1 MAINDT
7 DVKLFV
13 DSWKQGVLDIRNV
26 YDNKGDYQEQASKFL
41 KTHYLFETES
51 VLFKPTLTRE
61 EIFRNSFDRA
71 LSYFIGGDIDEDKG
85 FAIQEWESIDTDQI
99 NILIEDELIIA
110 MGVLSF
116 KSDEVFKV
124 AFTFMLKESNS
135 DLKIKVHH
143 SSLINDNKK

>member
-1 MAINDT
+1 MAINET

-13 DSWKQGVLDIRNV
+13 DSWKQGVLDIKNV

-41 KTHYLFETES
+41 ETHYLFETES

-85 FAIQEWESIDTDQI
+85 FAIQEWKSIDTDQM
-99 NILIEDELIIA
+99 NVLIEGELIIA

-116 KSDEVFKV
+116 KSDEVLKI
-124 AFTFMLKESNS
+124 AFTFMLKESSS

-143 SSLINDNKK
+143 SSLIK

>member
-1 MAINDT
+1 MAINET

-85 FAIQEWESIDTDQI
+85 FAIQDWKSIDTDQI
-99 NILIEDELIIA
+99 NILIEGALIIA

-116 KSDEVFKV
+116 KSDEVLKV
-124 AFTFMLKESNS
+124 AFTFILKESNS
-135 DLKIKVHH
+135 GLKIKAHH
-143 SSLINDNKK
+143 SSLIK

>member
-1 MAINDT
+1 MVINET

-26 YDNKGDYQEQASKFL
+26 YDNKGNYREQASKFL

-85 FAIQEWESIDTDQI
+85 FALQEWKSINTDQI
-99 NILIEDELIIA
+99 NILIEDVLVIA

-116 KSDEVFKV
+116 KSDEVLKV
-124 AFTFMLKESNS
+124 AFTFILKENNS
-135 DLKIKVHH
+135 GLKIKVHH
-143 SSLINDNKK
+143 SSLIK

>member
-1 MAINDT
+1 MAINET

-13 DSWKQGVLDIRNV
+13 DSWKQGVLDIKNV

-41 KTHYLFETES
+41 EKHYLFKTES
-51 VLFKPTLTRE
+51 VLFKPTLTLE

-71 LSYFIGGDIDEDKG
+71 RSYFIGGDIDEDKG
-85 FAIQEWESIDTDQI
+85 FAIQEWKSIDTDQI

-116 KSDEVFKV
+116 KSDEVLKV

-135 DLKIKVHH
+135 NLKIKVHH
-143 SSLINDNKK
+143 SSLIK

>member
-1 MAINDT
+1 MAINET

-116 KSDEVFKV
+116 KSDEVLKV
-124 AFTFMLKESNS
+124 AFTFILKESNS

-143 SSLINDNKK
+143 SSLIK

>member
-1 MAINDT
+1 MAINET

-13 DSWKQGVLDIRNV
+13 DSWKQGVLDIKNV

-41 KTHYLFETES
+41 GTHYLFETES

-85 FAIQEWESIDTDQI
+85 FAIQEWKSIDTDQM
-99 NILIEDELIIA
+99 NILIEDGLIIA

-116 KSDEVFKV
+116 KSNEVLKV

-135 DLKIKVHH
+135 NLKIKMHH
-143 SSLINDNKK
+143 SSLIK

>member
-1 MAINDT
+1 MAINET

-13 DSWKQGVLDIRNV
+13 DSWKQGVLDIKNV
-26 YDNKGDYQEQASKFL
+26 YENKGDYQEQASKFL
-41 KTHYLFETES
+41 QTHYLFETES

-116 KSDEVFKV
+116 KSDEVLKV

-135 DLKIKVHH
+135 NLKIKIHH
-143 SSLINDNKK
+143 SSLIK

>member
-1 MAINDT
+1 MAITKT
-7 DVKLFV
+7 DVELFV
-13 DSWKQGVLDIRNV
+13 DSWRQGVLDIRRV
-26 YDNKGDYQEQASKFL
+26 YDNKGDFQEQASKFL

-71 LSYFIGGDIDEDKG
+71 LSYFVGGDIDEDKG
-85 FAIQEWESIDTDQI
+85 FAIQDWKSINTDQI
-99 NILIEDELIIA
+99 NILIEDGLIIA

-116 KSDEVFKV
+116 KSDEVLKV
-124 AFTFMLKESNS
+124 AFTFMLKECNS

-143 SSLINDNKK
+143 SSLIK

>member
-1 MAINDT
+1 MAINET

-13 DSWKQGVLDIRNV
+13 DSWKQGVLDIKNV
-26 YDNKGDYQEQASKFL
+26 YDNKGDYQEQACKFL
-41 KTHYLFETES
+41 ETHYLFDTES
-51 VLFKPTLTRE
+51 VLFKPTLTHE

-85 FAIQEWESIDTDQI
+85 FAIHEWKSIDTDQI

-116 KSDEVFKV
+116 KSDEVLKV
-124 AFTFMLKESNS
+124 AFTFMLKECNS

-143 SSLINDNKK
+143 SSLIK

>member
-1 MAINDT
+1 MAINET

-116 KSDEVFKV
+116 KSDEVLKV

-143 SSLINDNKK
+143 SSLIK

>member
-1 MAINDT
+1 MAINET

-13 DSWKQGVLDIRNV
+13 DSWKQGVLDIKNV

-41 KTHYLFETES
+41 KTHYLFDTEC

-61 EIFRNSFDRA
+61 EIFRNSFDGA

-85 FAIQEWESIDTDQI
+85 FALREWKSINTDQI
-99 NILIEDELIIA
+99 NVLIEDVLIIA

-116 KSDEVFKV
+116 KSDEVLKV

-143 SSLINDNKK
+143 SSLIK

>member
-1 MAINDT
+1 MSINET

-26 YDNKGDYQEQASKFL
+26 YHNKGDYQEQASKFL
-41 KTHYLFETES
+41 KTHYLFDTEC

-61 EIFRNSFDRA
+61 EIFRNSFDGA

-85 FAIQEWESIDTDQI
+85 FALREWKSINTDQI
-99 NILIEDELIIA
+99 NVLIEDVLIIA

-116 KSDEVFKV
+116 KSDEVLKV
-124 AFTFMLKESNS
+124 AFTFILKESNS
-135 DLKIKVHH
+135 VLKIKVHH
-143 SSLINDNKK
+143 SSPIK

>member
-1 MAINDT
+1 MAINET

-13 DSWKQGVLDIRNV
+13 DSWKQGVLDIKKV
-26 YDNKGDYQEQASKFL
+26 YDNKGDYQEQASIFL
-41 KTHYLFETES
+41 ETHYLFETES
-51 VLFKPTLTRE
+51 VLFKPTLTRK

-99 NILIEDELIIA
+99 NILIEEGLVIA

-124 AFTFMLKESNS
+124 AFTFILKESNR

-143 SSLINDNKK
+143 SSLIK

>member
-1 MAINDT
+1 MAINET

-13 DSWKQGVLDIRNV
+13 DSWKQGVLDIKNV

-41 KTHYLFETES
+41 ETHYLFETES

-85 FAIQEWESIDTDQI
+85 FALQEWKSINTDQI
-99 NILIEDELIIA
+99 NILIEGALIIA

-116 KSDEVFKV
+116 KSDEVLKV
-124 AFTFMLKESNS
+124 AFTFMLKECNS

-143 SSLINDNKK
+143 SSLIK

>member
-1 MAINDT
+1 MAINET

-26 YDNKGDYQEQASKFL
+26 YHNKGDYQEQASKFL
-41 KTHYLFETES
+41 KTHYLFDTEC

-61 EIFRNSFDRA
+61 EIFRNSFDGA

-85 FAIQEWESIDTDQI
+85 FALREWKSINTDQI
-99 NILIEDELIIA
+99 NVLIEDVLIIA

-116 KSDEVFKV
+116 KSDEVLKV
-124 AFTFMLKESNS
+124 AFTFILKESNS
-135 DLKIKVHH
+135 VLKIKVHH
-143 SSLINDNKK
+143 SSPIK

>member
-1 MAINDT
+1 MAINET

-13 DSWKQGVLDIRNV
+13 DSWKQGVLDIKNV

-71 LSYFIGGDIDEDKG
+71 LSYFIGGDMDEDKG

-116 KSDEVFKV
+116 KSDEVLKV
-124 AFTFMLKESNS
+124 AFTFILKESNS
-135 DLKIKVHH
+135 NLKIKVHH
-143 SSLINDNKK
+143 SSLIK

>member
-1 MAINDT
+1 MAINET

-13 DSWKQGVLDIRNV
+13 DSWKQGVLDIQNV

-41 KTHYLFETES
+41 ETHYLFKTES
-51 VLFKPTLTRE
+51 VLFKPTLTHE

-85 FAIQEWESIDTDQI
+85 FAIQEWKSIDTDQR
-99 NILIEDELIIA
+99 NILIEDDIIID

-116 KSDEVFKV
+116 KSDEVLKV

-135 DLKIKVHH
+135 NLKIKVHH
-143 SSLINDNKK
+143 SSIVK

>member
-1 MAINDT
+1 MAINET

-51 VLFKPTLTRE
+51 VLFKPTLTRV

-85 FAIQEWESIDTDQI
+85 FAIQEWKSIDTDQI
-99 NILIEDELIIA
+99 NILIEDKLIIT

-116 KSDEVFKV
+116 ESNGTLKV
-124 AFTFMLKESNS
+124 AFTFILKESNS
-135 DLKIKVHH
+135 SLKIKAHH
-143 SSLINDNKK
+143 SSIIK

>member
-1 MAINDT
+1 MAINET

-13 DSWKQGVLDIRNV
+13 DSWKQGVLDIKNV

-116 KSDEVFKV
+116 KSDEVLKV

-143 SSLINDNKK
+143 SSLIK

>member
-1 MAINDT
+1 MAINET

-13 DSWKQGVLDIRNV
+13 DSWKQGVLDIKNV
-26 YDNKGDYQEQASKFL
+26 YENKGDYQEQASKFL
-41 KTHYLFETES
+41 QTHYLFETES

-116 KSDEVFKV
+116 KSDEVLKV

-135 DLKIKVHH
+135 NLKIKVHH
-143 SSLINDNKK
+143 SSLIK

>member
-1 MAINDT
+1 MVINET

-26 YDNKGDYQEQASKFL
+26 YDNKGNYREQASKFL

-85 FAIQEWESIDTDQI
+85 FALQEWKSINTDQI
-99 NILIEDELIIA
+99 NILIEDVLVTA

-116 KSDEVFKV
+116 KSDEILKV
-124 AFTFMLKESNS
+124 AFTFILKESNS
-135 DLKIKVHH
+135 GLKIKIHH
-143 SSLINDNKK
+143 SSLIK

>member
-1 MAINDT
+1 MSINET

-26 YDNKGDYQEQASKFL
+26 YHNKGDYQEQASKFL

-61 EIFRNSFDRA
+61 VIFRNSFDRA
-71 LSYFIGGDIDEDKG
+71 LSYFVGGDIDEDKG
-85 FAIQEWESIDTDQI
+85 FAIQEWKSINTDQI
-99 NILIEDELIIA
+99 NILIEDQLIIA

-116 KSDEVFKV
+116 KSDEVLKV
-124 AFTFMLKESNS
+124 AFTFILKESNS
-135 DLKIKVHH
+135 VLKIKVHH
-143 SSLINDNKK
+143 SSPIK

>member
-1 MAINDT
+1 MAINET

-13 DSWKQGVLDIRNV
+13 DSWKQGVLDIKNV

-41 KTHYLFETES
+41 ETHYLFETES

-85 FAIQEWESIDTDQI
+85 FAIQGWESIDTDQI

-116 KSDEVFKV
+116 KSDEVLKV
-124 AFTFMLKESNS
+124 AFTFMLKDSNS
-135 DLKIKVHH
+135 NLKIKVHH
-143 SSLINDNKK
+143 SSLIK

>member
-1 MAINDT
+1 MAINET

-13 DSWKQGVLDIRNV
+13 DSWKQGVLDIKNV
-26 YDNKGDYQEQASKFL
+26 YENKGDYQEQASKFL
-41 KTHYLFETES
+41 QTHYLFQTEN

-116 KSDEVFKV
+116 KSDEVLKV

-135 DLKIKVHH
+135 NLKIKVHH
-143 SSLINDNKK
+143 SSLIK

>member
-1 MAINDT
+1 M
-7 DVKLFV
+7 
-13 DSWKQGVLDIRNV
+13 
-26 YDNKGDYQEQASKFL
+26 
-41 KTHYLFETES
+41 
-51 VLFKPTLTRE
+51 FKPTLTRE

-85 FAIQEWESIDTDQI
+85 FAIQEWKSIDTDQM

-116 KSDEVFKV
+116 KSDEVLKV

-143 SSLINDNKK
+143 SSLIK

>member
-1 MAINDT
+1 MAINET

-13 DSWKQGVLDIRNV
+13 DSWKQGVLDIKNV

-41 KTHYLFETES
+41 ETHYLFETES
-51 VLFKPTLTRE
+51 VVFKPTLTRE

-85 FAIQEWESIDTDQI
+85 FAIQGWESIDTDQI

-116 KSDEVFKV
+116 KSDEVLKV

-135 DLKIKVHH
+135 NLKIKVHH
-143 SSLINDNKK
+143 SSLIK

>member
-1 MAINDT
+1 MAINET

-26 YDNKGDYQEQASKFL
+26 YHNKGDYQEQASRFL

-61 EIFRNSFDRA
+61 VIFRNSFDRA
-71 LSYFIGGDIDEDKG
+71 LSYFVGGDIDEDKG
-85 FAIQEWESIDTDQI
+85 FAIQEWKSINTDQI
-99 NILIEDELIIA
+99 NILIEDKLIIA

-116 KSDEVFKV
+116 KSDEVLKV
-124 AFTFMLKESNS
+124 AFTFILKESNS
-135 DLKIKVHH
+135 VLKIKVHH
-143 SSLINDNKK
+143 SSPIK

>member
-1 MAINDT
+1 MAINET

-13 DSWKQGVLDIRNV
+13 DSWKQGVLDIKNV

-41 KTHYLFETES
+41 ETHYLFKTES
-51 VLFKPTLTRE
+51 VMFKPTLTHE

-85 FAIQEWESIDTDQI
+85 FAIQDWKSIDTDQI

-116 KSDEVFKV
+116 ISDEVLKV
-124 AFTFMLKESNS
+124 AFTFILKESNS
-135 DLKIKVHH
+135 NLKIKVHH
-143 SSLINDNKK
+143 SSVIK

>member
-1 MAINDT
+1 MAINET

-13 DSWKQGVLDIRNV
+13 DSWKQGVLDIKNV

-41 KTHYLFETES
+41 ETHYLFETES

-61 EIFRNSFDRA
+61 EIFRNSFERA
-71 LSYFIGGDIDEDKG
+71 LSYFIGGSIDEDKG
-85 FAIQEWESIDTDQI
+85 FAIQEWKTIDTEQI
-99 NILIEDELIIA
+99 NILIEDELIIV

-116 KSDEVFKV
+116 KSDEVLKV

-143 SSLINDNKK
+143 SSLIK